1 MEKNRNKKKWTN
13 DDVILFALFYLDVRT
28 FEKLENMYGM
38 PHSTASWVF
47 KNRLPKLDRELY
59 EKVRRLVRMP
69 VQERRMRI
77 HNGTL

>member
-1 MEKNRNKKKWTN
+1 MEKNRNKKKWTD
-13 DDVILFALFYLDVRT
+13 DDVILFALFYLDVQT
-28 FEKLENMYGM
+28 LMNLEKIYGM
-38 PHSTASWVF
+38 SHSTASWVF

-59 EKVRRLVRMP
+59 EKVMRLVRMP